1 MSSLPKPSPSPA
13 PGRSTPAPALRLG
26 YVPLVHAAPLWVAH
40 HLGLYRREG
49 LSVRLY
55 REVGWATVR
64 EKLLGGELEAC
75 QTLAPMPLAMT
86 LGLGSV
92 RCECVSALIL
102 NLHGNCVVLS
112 RRRWPGYPV
121 EAGGSAFR
129 PSPPPE
135 PFVFGIVYP
144 HSAQR
149 DILHRWLLEAG
160 LVPDRDF
167 RLVVVPPQ
175 QMVDHLRAGHLD
187 GFCAGEPWGSLA
199 VRAGA
204 GIIAALS
211 ADLAPGHPEKVLA
224 VRTSFA
230 DQRADEH
237 AALVRALFAAC
248 QWCADPAN
256 HELLVELLASR
267 HHLGLPPESIRPAI
281 TGEFLLAP
289 GHPHR
294 HPAPLIFQ
302 RGDSNEPTPARA
314 LAISRQLPGPVPP
327 EIPGRVF
334 RSDLFRSALRD
345 QPAADLSHEHELA
358 ETASPAL

>member
-1 MSSLPKPSPSPA
+1 M
-13 PGRSTPAPALRLG
+13 PAPALRLG

-49 LSVRLY
+49 LSVRLS

-129 PSPPPE
+129 PPPPPE

-149 DILHRWLLEAG
+149 DILHRWLGEAG
-160 LVPDRDF
+160 LVPDQDF

-199 VRAGA
+199 VRA
-204 GIIAALS
+204 
-211 ADLAPGHPEKVLA
+211 
-224 VRTSFA
+224 SFA

-248 QWCADPAN
+248 QWCAEPAH
-256 HELLVELLASR
+256 HESLVELLASR

-294 HPAPLIFQ
+294 HPAPLIFH

-314 LAISRQLPGPVPP
+314 LAIARQLPGSVPP

-334 RSDLFRSALRD
+334 RLDLFQAALHD
-345 QPAADLSHEHELA
+345 PTAAHPSHAHEPA
-358 ETASPAL
+358 ETASLAL